1 MSATREGGLKAAAT
15 NKERY
20 GEDFYRNL
28 GRKGGQ
34 AQVPK
39 GVAIN
44 GRARELGGI
53 GGRLSR
59 RGFKMHRTEDGEV
72 YYEKV

>member
-1 MSATREGGLKAAAT
+1 MSATREGGLKAAET

-20 GEDFYRNL
+20 GENYYKNL

-39 GVAIN
+39 GVAIT
-44 GRARELGGI
+44 GKAKELGKI
-53 GGRLSR
+53 GGSLSK
-59 RGFKMHRTEDGEV
+59 RGFKMHRDAEGNV
-72 YYEKV
+72 YYEKN

>member
-1 MSATREGGLKAAAT
+1 MSATREGGLKAAET

-20 GEDFYRNL
+20 GSDYYKKL
-28 GRKGGQ
+28 GRAGGQ

-44 GRARELGGI
+44 GRAKELGGI
-53 GGRLSR
+53 GGKLSK
-59 RGFKMHRTEDGEV
+59 RGYRMYRNAEGEV